1 MNPIQSLYDSNN
13 AYQNI
18 PLSLSLSPSPSLLPE
33 LIPFDRQAYATM
45 TQTSLSSGELDNIQN
60 FGSLSGGS
68 SSQVCSFPAHELPN
82 LMTIFFSEFSR
93 SRFSKYL

>member
-45 TQTSLSSGELDNIQN
+45 TQKSLSSGELDNIQN
-60 FGSLSGGS
+60 LVHSLEEA
-68 SSQVCSFPAHELPN
+68 VPKFAPFLLMSFP
-82 LMTIFFSEFSR
+82 T
-93 SRFSKYL
+93 